1 MMHSIHGEIAQT
13 ILGPC
18 GTPSFF
24 CSSALLIF
32 AHTKSIHMFMT
43 WNQTIYFRGFIIL
56 AGMPSFSCQF
66 PTNHQEKSIF
76 LLKTI
81 QFLEHVLSNEHE
93 HLQASNC
100 CLVFLSHKLSIS
112 APITVPCTQCASE
125 EIESIMQSLA
135 KLKAEGIS
143 CSLITQYFS
152 NWQRYL
158 TSKKM
163 LLSCSSI
170 PTIFWSA

>member
-1 MMHSIHGEIAQT
+1 MWVSISSFYWQRMDRSRAIVHKLFSLFNDAQYSWRNCT
-13 ILGPC
+13 NYFRTLWN
-18 GTPSFF
+18 TFFF

-43 WNQTIYFRGFIIL
+43 WNQTRYFRGFIIL

-100 CLVFLSHKLSIS
+100 CLVFRSHKLSIS

-135 KLKAEGIS
+135 KL
-143 CSLITQYFS
+143 
-152 NWQRYL
+152 
-158 TSKKM
+158 
-163 LLSCSSI
+163 
-170 PTIFWSA
+170 